1 MQWRIGDGNHARL
14 FHDNWI
20 PGQFPTKAVPSRLEA
35 ISDAK
40 VSSMID
46 LNSREW
52 NMELLENCVAPFFIQ
67 KILAIP
73 ICRTNQDD
81 VLFWPRSKDGSYTVK
96 TGYQLL
102 CELEKAEDASS
113 SNTASLVEMYQEN
126 LELFV
131 VVAWSIWLIRNKGRV
146 NEPCTPLDKIFEAA
160 HIIIFEY
167 QTKTTPRQ
175 PVTPSITMK
184 WKPPRPV
191 RTTKTWENSSNK
203 AANSGGRGDWTDAT
217 ESVTVIGQTQLWWIE
232 RKNGSTSIAG
242 VTVGVDVTRSQKA
255 FNSLQA
261 LGNIALAYFFSNVLI
276 EIQASQSLNIQ
287 SFYDTL
293 KSSPPEN
300 LVMKKASVIGVSIT
314 SVFYLLCGGLGYA
327 AFGNLAPGNFLT
339 GFGFYEPYW
348 LVNIANICIVV
359 HLVGAYQLFSQPVYQ
374 LVEDW
379 CKSQWP
385 ESDFIVEEHQI
396 VIPFVG
402 NFNINFF
409 RCIWRT
415 VYVIFTTVIA
425 MLFPVFNSVLGL
437 IGAASFWPL
446 TVYFPIEMYI
456 SQTKIRSFSLKWF
469 GLKTLSWFC
478 FIVTIVAAV
487 ASIRGII
494 IDLGHYKPFK
504 SVS

>member
-1 MQWRIGDGNHARL
+1 METQTA
-14 FHDNWI
+14 
-20 PGQFPTKAVPSRLEA
+20 
-35 ISDAK
+35 
-40 VSSMID
+40 VSSFAVESGDISSKFD
-46 LNSREW
+46 DDGR
-52 NMELLENCVAPFFIQ
+52 
-67 KILAIP
+67 KK
-73 ICRTNQDD
+73 RTGT
-81 VLFWPRSKDGSYTVK
+81 LT
-96 TGYQLL
+96 
-102 CELEKAEDASS
+102 
-113 SNTASLVEMYQEN
+113 TAS
-126 LELFV
+126 
-131 VVAWSIWLIRNKGRV
+131 
-146 NEPCTPLDKIFEAA
+146 A
-160 HIIIFEY
+160 HIITAVIGSGVLSLSWALAQLGWIAGIIALLIFSLITLLTCILLTDCYRSPNPITGRRNYNYMEAVKNNLGGIKY
-167 QTKTTPRQ
+167 KLCAVSQYSNL
-175 PVTPSITMK
+175 VGISIGYTITAAISMAAVK
-184 WKPPRPV
+184 RSNCFHKNGHEAGCH
-191 RTTKTWENSSNK
+191 TSNSSYMIILGVIEIILSQIPNFHEL
-203 AANSGGRGDWTDAT
+203 AGLSFIA
-217 ESVTVIGQTQLWWIE
+217 SVMSFAYSLIGIGLSIAKIAE
-232 RKNGSTSIAG
+232 RKNGSTSITG
-242 VTVGVDVTRSQKA
+242 VTVGVDVTRSQKV

-276 EIQASQSLNIQ
+276 EIQ
-287 SFYDTL
+287 DTL

-327 AFGNLAPGNFLT
+327 AFGDLGPANFLT

-359 HLVGAYQLFSQPVYQ
+359 HLIGAYQLFSQPVYQ
-374 LVEDW
+374 LVEDC
-379 CKSQWP
+379 CKNRWP
-385 ESDFIVEEHQI
+385 ESNFIVEEHQT

-456 SQTKIRSFSLKWF
+456 SQAKIRSFSLKWF
-469 GLKTLSWFC
+469 GLKTLSWVC

-494 IDLGHYKPFK
+494 INLGHYKPFK